1 MVSLGD
7 VAQTVAACVLAFNA
21 WQSWRNGRAVKRA
34 ERKIDANEKTL
45 KVVQEQT
52 NGLNAQ
58 LLSVTGAAKYAE
70 GLRHGKEPPESGK

>member
-1 MVSLGD
+1 MPSLGD
-7 VAQTVAACVLAFNA
+7 IAQTIAACVLAFNA

-58 LLSVTGAAKYAE
+58 LLTVTSAAKYAE
-70 GLRHGKEPPESGK
+70 GLKHGKEPPESGK